1 MAAIR
6 PVRPGRLRLT
16 WHSCTVTESGASR
29 WERITSL
36 NGRRHGLG
44 LLFDRRTRWQLV
56 LALIGSVAVA
66 LLEVASVLAILPFIQ
81 VMTGVPDD
89 TGTLGMVSD
98 FLGNPSRD
106 RLATLLALFVVLG
119 FTFKAVATAAYRW
132 WSLTFIAVQE
142 LETSK
147 RLLTHLL
154 RGPYA
159 VHLRRS
165 QGDLIRIVGDAA
177 GQSYGAVAASI
188 SFLTEV
194 VSLSLLLT
202 GLLITMPV
210 PTLAAIAYFG
220 VAATVLLRFTQT
232 RVAQG
237 GEAMLW
243 SSAVSYV
250 MAQNALA
257 GVKEIKVRD
266 SAMHFVDEFGESRM
280 VGIRGR
286 RSSTFFS
293 ELPRLALE
301 VLFILGVAASAAL
314 LVSQEGAQS
323 AVAKLALFA
332 VAGYR
337 MLPSLGRLI
346 QAVGAIRVGT
356 KGLDIVLPELALA
369 AATTEQLPD
378 PRRER
383 RPLPFARSIELE
395 DVSFAYDAGPE
406 VVRGATLSLAPGTS
420 LALVGPSGAG
430 KSTLVDLVLG
440 LLEPTSGRITVDGTD
455 ISDAM
460 LSWQDNLAMV
470 PQDVVL
476 FNGTLAANIAFDQR
490 GPEIDEAQLTTAIE
504 QAQLGDLVASMP
516 DGLHTELGGDGVRLS
531 GGQRQRVG
539 IARALYRRPRVL
551 VLDEATSALDNVTE
565 RRISDVISTLQ
576 GDITL
581 IIVAHRLSTVRHCDS
596 LAYLENGQVQAV
608 GTFDEV
614 RRANANFAHMVRLG
628 SLDVPVHEPDA
639 AAGASGRQTE
649 PQR

>member
-1 MAAIR
+1 MAFGPTHSRSRGTVASVTDR
-6 PVRPGRLRLT
+6 PEHVA
-16 WHSCTVTESGASR
+16 GASR
-29 WERITSL
+29 SSRWQSITSL

-44 LLFDRRTRWQLV
+44 LLFDRRTRWKLV
-56 LALIGSVAVA
+56 LALAGSIVVA
-66 LLEVASVLAILPFIQ
+66 LLEVASVLAILPLIQ
-81 VMTGVPDD
+81 LMTGAPDD
-89 TGTLGMVSD
+89 SGALGRVSD
-98 FLGNPSRD
+98 FLGGPPRE
-106 RLATLLALFVVLG
+106 RLAVYLALFVVIG
-119 FTFKAVATAAYRW
+119 FVVKAIVNAAYRW
-132 WSLTFIAVQE
+132 WSLTFLAVQE

-154 RGPYA
+154 RGPYS

-165 QGDLIRIVGDAA
+165 QGDLIRIVGDAV
-177 GQSYGAVAASI
+177 GQSYAAVSSTI

-202 GLLITMPV
+202 GLLVAMPV

-220 VAATVLLRFTQT
+220 IAATVLLRFTQS

-237 GEAMLW
+237 GEAMLR

-257 GVKEIKVRD
+257 GVKEIKIRD
-266 SAMHFVDEFGESRM
+266 SARHFVDEFGVSRM
-280 VGIRGR
+280 IGIRGR

-293 ELPRLALE
+293 ELPRIALE
-301 VLFILGVAASAAL
+301 VLFVLGVAGSAAFL
-314 LVSQEGAQS
+314 IAQEGTDA

-346 QAVGAIRVGT
+346 QAVGGIRVGA

-369 AATTEQLPD
+369 ARTTERLPS

-383 RPLPFARSIELE
+383 RPLPFENAVDVRA
-395 DVSFAYDAGPE
+395 VSFAYDTGPE
-406 VVRGATLSLAPGTS
+406 VVKDLSLALTPGTS

-430 KSTLVDLVLG
+430 KSTLVDLLLG
-440 LLEPTSGRITVDGTD
+440 LLAPTSGSITVDGVD
-455 ISDAM
+455 ISEHM
-460 LSWQDNLAMV
+460 LAWQDNLAMV

-490 GPEIDEAQLTTAIE
+490 GEEIDDARLARAVD
-504 QAQLGDLVASMP
+504 QAQLGDLVERLP
-516 DGLHTELGGDGVRLS
+516 DGLLTELNGDGVRLS

-565 RRISDVISTLQ
+565 RKISDVIATLQ
-576 GDITL
+576 GEITL
-581 IIVAHRLSTVRHCDS
+581 VIVAHRLSTVRHCDQ
-596 LAYLENGQVQAV
+596 LAYLEEGRIKAF

-614 RRANANFAHMVRLG
+614 RERSTNFAHMVRLG
-628 SLDVPVHEPDA
+628 SLEVPVHGANPDP
-639 AAGASGRQTE
+639 RT
-649 PQR
+649 QR

>member
-1 MAAIR
+1 MTHSSLLQ
-6 PVRPGRLRLT
+6 RLL
-16 WHSCTVTESGASR
+16 
-29 WERITSL
+29 SL

-44 LLFDRRTRWQLV
+44 LLFDRSTRRRLV
-56 LALIGSVAVA
+56 LALVGSVVVA

-81 VMTGVPDD
+81 ILTGASSDS
-89 TGTLGMVSD
+89 GALGRISD
-98 FLGNPSRD
+98 ALGNPARE
-106 RLATLLALFVVLG
+106 LLAIYLAAIVVLG
-119 FTFKAVATAAYRW
+119 FVLKAAATAAYRW

-142 LETSK
+142 LDTSK

-154 RGPYA
+154 RGPYV

-165 QGDLIRIVGDAA
+165 QGDLIRIVGDAV

-194 VSLSLLLT
+194 VSLSLLLV

-210 PTLAAIAYFG
+210 PTLMAIAYFG
-220 VAATVLLRFTQT
+220 LAATLLLRFTQT

-237 GEAMLW
+237 GEAMLR

-257 GVKEIKVRD
+257 GVKEIKIRD

-280 VGIRGR
+280 IGIRGR

-301 VLFILGVAASAAL
+301 VLFILGVAGSAAL
-314 LVSQEGAQS
+314 LISQEGAQS

-356 KGLDIVLPELALA
+356 KGLDIVLPELARA
-369 AATTEQLPD
+369 ASTTEKLPD
-378 PRRER
+378 PNRDRT
-383 RPLPFARSIELE
+383 PLPFERSIVLE
-395 DVSFAYDAGPE
+395 DVSFAYDTGPD
-406 VVRGATLSLAPGTS
+406 VVRGASLTVRPGTS

-430 KSTLVDLVLG
+430 KSTLVDLILG
-440 LLEPTSGRITVDGTD
+440 LLPPSSGRITVDGTD
-455 ISDAM
+455 IADDM
-460 LSWQDNLAMV
+460 LSWQDNVAMV

-490 GPEIDEAQLTTAIE
+490 GPEIDEARLTTAVE
-504 QAQLGDLVASMP
+504 QAQLEDLVATMP

-565 RRISDVISTLQ
+565 RRISDVIATLQ
-576 GDITL
+576 GEITL

-596 LAYLENGQVQAV
+596 LAYLEGGRVQAL
-608 GTFDEV
+608 GTFEEV
-614 RRANANFAHMVRLG
+614 RRTNANFAHMVRLG
-628 SLDVPVHEPDA
+628 SLDVPVQEPELP
-639 AAGASGRQTE
+639 SSQPERPVE
-649 PQR
+649 PHR

>member
-1 MAAIR
+1 M
-6 PVRPGRLRLT
+6 
-16 WHSCTVTESGASR
+16 TEMSR
-29 WERITSL
+29 WQRLTSL

-44 LLFDRRTRWQLV
+44 LLFDRTTRRKLV
-56 LALIGSVAVA
+56 LALLGSVVVA
-66 LLEVASVLAILPFIQ
+66 LLEVVSVLMVLPFIQ
-81 VMTGVPDD
+81 ILTGSPDD
-89 TGTLGMVSD
+89 SGILGRISD
-98 FLGNPSRD
+98 ALGSPSRE
-106 RLATLLALFVVLG
+106 RLAVYVAAALVVGFVL
-119 FTFKAVATAAYRW
+119 KAVATAAYRW
-132 WSLTFIAVQE
+132 WSLTFLAVQE
-142 LETSK
+142 LQTSK

-165 QGDLIRIVGDAA
+165 QGDLIRVVGDAV

-194 VSLSLLLT
+194 VSLALLLG

-210 PTLAAIAYFG
+210 PTICAIAYFG
-220 VAATVLLRFTQT
+220 LAATLLLRFTQA

-237 GEAMLW
+237 GEAMLR

-250 MAQNALA
+250 MAHNALA
-257 GVKEIKVRD
+257 GVKEIKIRD
-266 SAMHFVDEFGESRM
+266 SAMHFVDEFGASRM
-280 VGIRGR
+280 IGIRGR
-286 RSSTFFS
+286 RSSAFFS

-301 VLFILGVAASAAL
+301 VLFILGVAASAAIL
-314 LVSQEGAQS
+314 ITQEGTQS

-346 QAVGAIRVGT
+346 QAVGAVRVGT
-356 KGLDIVLPELALA
+356 KGLDIILPELADA
-369 AATTEQLPD
+369 AATTERLPD
-378 PRRER
+378 PRRAR
-383 RPLPFARSIELE
+383 TPLPFERAIEL
-395 DVSFAYDAGPE
+395 DAVSFAYDTGPD
-406 VVRGATLSLAPGTS
+406 VVREASLTLRPGTS

-430 KSTLVDLVLG
+430 KSTLVDLILG
-440 LLEPTSGRITVDGTD
+440 LLAPTSGRIMVDGVD
-455 ISDAM
+455 IADDL
-460 LSWQDNLAMV
+460 LSWQDNLAVV

-490 GPEIDEAQLTTAIE
+490 GSEIDEQQLAAAIE
-504 QAQLGDLVASMP
+504 QAQLGDLVAAMP
-516 DGLHTELGGDGVRLS
+516 HGLHTEINGDGVRLS

-581 IIVAHRLSTVRHCDS
+581 VIVAHRLSTVRHCDA
-596 LAYLENGQVQAV
+596 LAYLDKGEVKAI

-614 RRANANFAHMVRLG
+614 RQANAGFAHMVRLG
-628 SLDVPVHEPDA
+628 SLEVPVTGDRDLVEDEDEDEQA
-639 AAGASGRQTE
+639 LRS
-649 PQR
+649 QR